1 VNDLRRQAR
10 SKLGIIRDILKCV
23 KDEGK
28 APITRIM
35 YGSRIPYDR
44 LEPLLNE
51 LVVKN
56 ILRRIENNGRKYY
69 VITEK
74 GDKLLSEIDRF
85 KSVLEKLGLEI

>member
-1 VNDLRRQAR
+1 MRRQVR
-10 SKLGIIRDILKCV
+10 SRLSIIRDVLKCV

-51 LVVKN
+51 LISKN
-56 ILRRIENNGRKYY
+56 ILKRIENNGRKYY
-69 VITEK
+69 IITEK
-74 GDKLLSEIDRF
+74 GNKLLNEIERF
-85 KSVLEKLGLEI
+85 KNVLEKLGLEI

>member
-1 VNDLRRQAR
+1 MNSLRRQVR
-10 SKLGIIRDILKCV
+10 SRLSIIRDVLKCV

-51 LVVKN
+51 LVSKN
-56 ILRRIENNGRKYY
+56 ILKRIENNGRKYY
-69 VITEK
+69 IITER
-74 GDKLLSEIDRF
+74 GDKLLNEIEKF
-85 KSVLEKLGLEI
+85 KNVLEKLGLEI